1 MQKIQRNYLLKCLP
15 RRKPHPFTENFTTSL
30 LITGISRD
38 YTGQSFSGTNKM
50 SETLENIKSSIIRW
64 WTAVNADKQPKPN
77 PARMVT
83 VQELPIY
90 SDEKPYYKEVE
101 ELPMSIQKEMALLR
115 RAALRRFG
123 DFGESYLNVEEKSKK
138 VFNSAQE
145 FQRFLQEDYGLLPK
159 AAAITI
165 GGLTGFFLGMKKSV
179 FRRFLYSGMG
189 LLTMTAFCYPYE
201 AIAVTRTAFEHG
213 KMAWENFAR
222 SPEPPEYSV
231 RADAPSSNSEQ

>member
-1 MQKIQRNYLLKCLP
+1 
-15 RRKPHPFTENFTTSL
+15 
-30 LITGISRD
+30 
-38 YTGQSFSGTNKM
+38 M

-64 WTAVNADKQPKPN
+64 WTAVSADKQPKPN

-83 VQELPIY
+83 VQEVLLKKINEYMLEALQLPIY

-101 ELPMSIQKEMALLR
+101 ELPMPIQKEMALLR

-123 DFGESYLNVEEKSKK
+123 DFGILFMAKRLQDSYLNVEEKSKK
-138 VFNSAQE
+138 VFNSAQEELCLIAE

-213 KMAWENFAR
+213 KMTWDNFVR

>member
-1 MQKIQRNYLLKCLP
+1 MP
-15 RRKPHPFTENFTTSL
+15 
-30 LITGISRD
+30 
-38 YTGQSFSGTNKM
+38 
-50 SETLENIKSSIIRW
+50 
-64 WTAVNADKQPKPN
+64 
-77 PARMVT
+77 
-83 VQELPIY
+83 
-90 SDEKPYYKEVE
+90 
-101 ELPMSIQKEMALLR
+101 IQKEMALLR

-123 DFGESYLNVEEKSKK
+123 DFGILFMAKRLQDSYLNVEEKSKK

-213 KMAWENFAR
+213 KMTWDNF
-222 SPEPPEYSV
+222 V
-231 RADAPSSNSEQ
+231 RCKLLFIYLCPIIHI